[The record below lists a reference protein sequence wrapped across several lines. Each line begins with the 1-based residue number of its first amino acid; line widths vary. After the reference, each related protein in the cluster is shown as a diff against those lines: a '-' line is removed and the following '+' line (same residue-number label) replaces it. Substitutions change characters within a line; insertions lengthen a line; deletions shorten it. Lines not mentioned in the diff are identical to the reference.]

1 MTAPPPVSPFEPQ
14 PPQWAPP
21 GHPPVPTPPPDHLGT
36 ALLPPHQPRDGMGTA
51 ALVIGSIGSFVAFI
65 PFLFWV
71 AGILGILAVV
81 FGLIGYRTAR
91 KGLATNKTSALGGAA
106 LGGIALVLAV
116 VMAFVAATFVRNVA
130 HQAEEETERP
140 IAPYTAPEEEPEPLD
155 NELVDDAPVEFGEP
169 RNYAGGVQLTVAR
182 PDEFSPD
189 GRIIGVHVGDRAI
202 RIRMT
207 IVNNSDEPL
216 DLTAL
221 PHVEDANGKDIDPL
235 FGTRAGNRPFDGILA
250 PGARA
255 TAQYPYVLPPN
266 TAKELRVEV
275 AASLGYEDGTWTG
288 PVG

>member
-1 MTAPPPVSPFEPQ
+1 MPTSPPDGPGTPGF
-14 PPQWAPP
+14 PPQ
-21 GHPPVPTPPPDHLGT
+21 
-36 ALLPPHQPRDGMGTA
+36 QPRNGPGSA

-65 PFLFWV
+65 PLLSWI
-71 AGILGILAVV
+71 ACILGILAIA
-81 FGLIGYRTAR
+81 FGLIGYQSAR

-106 LGGIALVLAV
+106 LGGIALALAV
-116 VMAFVAATFVRNVA
+116 IMVFAAASFAGNMADR
-130 HQAEEETERP
+130 AEKATERRDA
-140 IAPYTAPEEEPEPLD
+140 APYTVPPVPEEASEPLD
-155 NELVDDAPVEFGEP
+155 NELVDDAPVRFGETQ
-169 RNYAGGVQLTVAR
+169 NYAGGVRLTVAQ
-182 PDEFSPD
+182 PDEFAPD
-189 GRIIGVHVGDRAI
+189 ERISGVHAGDRAI

-221 PHVEDANGKDIDPL
+221 PHLEDANGKDVDPL
-235 FGTRAGNRPFDGILA
+235 FGTRAGNRPFDGVLA

-255 TAQYPYVLPPN
+255 TAQYPYVLPPR